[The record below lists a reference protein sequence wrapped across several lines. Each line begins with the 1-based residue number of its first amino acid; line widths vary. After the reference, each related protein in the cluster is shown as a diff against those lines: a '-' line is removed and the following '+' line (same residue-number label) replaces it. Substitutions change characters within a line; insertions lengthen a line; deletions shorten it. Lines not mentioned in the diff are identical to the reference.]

1 MAVDKTRDSTAD
13 LLAELR
19 SLSQSIWAETDESK
33 ELAAEQEQR
42 VQHAAK
48 KLKQTAVA
56 ASNAEADAQSRV
68 EQAHEIASSASSN
81 ARADYDSREAAL
93 REEHMARMAQKEGS
107 WQQMQRDATQKAV
120 NELQQELKE
129 DDEKWAI
136 KLRAK
141 EAELGTE
148 FAVSEKASKRVQAQ
162 LSEEMALNVALEAW
176 VQKCFKWKL
185 TPNNNPCSHSA
196 KIFKCP

>member
-1 MAVDKTRDSTAD
+1 MAVDKTRDSAAD

-68 EQAHEIASSASSN
+68 EQAHEIA
-81 ARADYDSREAAL
+81 R
-93 REEHMARMAQKEGS
+93 
-107 WQQMQRDATQKAV
+107 
-120 NELQQELKE
+120 
-129 DDEKWAI
+129 
-136 KLRAK
+136 
-141 EAELGTE
+141 
-148 FAVSEKASKRVQAQ
+148 
-162 LSEEMALNVALEAW
+162 
-176 VQKCFKWKL
+176 
-185 TPNNNPCSHSA
+185 
-196 KIFKCP
+196 